1 MDRQKGTKMTPHIT
15 RIIQTLTLAVLF
27 AFVAVVGSISLAAAQ
42 GVGDGVVPDNNV
54 ARWAFLVGTFLP
66 LAAAAII
73 RQTWRSEIKGGAVF
87 ALSAIAAFGTS
98 FLAGDLQRGDFVSAA
113 LIILVTA
120 SITYKTFWQPT
131 GIAPAIEERTG

>member
-1 MDRQKGTKMTPHIT
+1 MTPHIT

-42 GVGDGVVPDNNV
+42 GVGDGVVPDTNV

-87 ALSAIAAFGTS
+87 VLSAIAAAGTS
-98 FLAGDLQRGDFVSAA
+98 YLTGDLQRGDLVSAA
-113 LIILVTA
+113 LIILVMA
-120 SITYKTFWQPT
+120 SISYQTLWKPS

>member
-1 MDRQKGTKMTPHIT
+1 MTPHIT
-15 RIIQTLTLAVLF
+15 RIIQTLTIAVLF
-27 AFVAVVGSISLAAAQ
+27 AFVAVVGSFSLAAAQ

-73 RQTWRSEIKGGAVF
+73 RQTWRSEIKGAAVF
-87 ALSAIAAFGTS
+87 VLSAIAAAGTS
-98 FLAGDLQRGDFVSAA
+98 FLAGDLQRGDLVSAA
-113 LIILVTA
+113 LIILVMA
-120 SITYKTFWQPT
+120 SISYQTLWKPS

>member
-1 MDRQKGTKMTPHIT
+1 MLT
-15 RIIQTLTLAVLF
+15 RILRHTWFL
-27 AFVAVVGSISLAAAQ
+27 FVAAIALLVSTVTVASAQ
-42 GVGDGVVPDNNV
+42 GVAGDGVVPDTNV

-87 ALSAIAAFGTS
+87 ILSAIAAAGTS
-98 FLAGDLQRGDFVSAA
+98 FLAGDLQRGDLISAA
-113 LIILVTA
+113 LIILVMA
-120 SITYKTFWQPT
+120 SISYQTLWKPS